1 MSCLNFIRCS
11 FHFSF
16 PRMCASFYS
25 YRVVKEVGDGT
36 FGWVWRVVNKF
47 PWRNCILRWNKIDA
61 FSTV

>member
-1 MSCLNFIRCS
+1 MSCLNFIGFS

-36 FGWVWRVVNKF
+36 FGCVWRAVNKF
-47 PWRNCILRWNKIDA
+47 TGEIVCYADA
-61 FSTV
+61 FSAV